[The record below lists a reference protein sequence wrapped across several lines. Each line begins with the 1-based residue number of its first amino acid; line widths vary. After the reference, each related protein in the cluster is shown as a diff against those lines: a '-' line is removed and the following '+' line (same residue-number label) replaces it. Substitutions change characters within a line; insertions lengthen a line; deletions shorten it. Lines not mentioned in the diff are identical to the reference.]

1 MLIFRDWGFK
11 YVFYFYIHR
20 SLKIMK
26 QLHYN
31 YKVEGYYKV
40 RLVLLSQNEEKF
52 ITERGSNTNLSKI
65 IKCNTYYKEKI
76 STE

>member
-1 MLIFRDWGFK
+1 
-11 YVFYFYIHR
+11 
-20 SLKIMK
+20 MK
-26 QLHYN
+26 QIYYN

-40 RLVLLSQNEEKF
+40 RLALLSQNEEKF

>member
-1 MLIFRDWGFK
+1 
-11 YVFYFYIHR
+11 
-20 SLKIMK
+20 MK

-76 STE
+76 STK

>member
-1 MLIFRDWGFK
+1 
-11 YVFYFYIHR
+11 
-20 SLKIMK
+20 MK
-26 QLHYN
+26 QIYYN

-40 RLVLLSQNEEKF
+40 RLALLSQNEEKF

-76 STE
+76 STEWCMSSIKY